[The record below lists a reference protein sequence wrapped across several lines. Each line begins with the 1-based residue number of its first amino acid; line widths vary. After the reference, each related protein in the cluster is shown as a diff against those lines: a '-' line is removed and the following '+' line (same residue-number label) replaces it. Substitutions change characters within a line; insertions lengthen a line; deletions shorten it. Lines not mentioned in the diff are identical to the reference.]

1 MEITTFVIVGL
12 TAFACAVSAGCGSA
26 PMPAAEAAGDSP
38 GSDAAT
44 QDDYD
49 YWHRPTLATDY
60 DDIWVENVPDVI
72 SGYEVIYI
80 STPKNTVCNGAPIIG
95 LRAHQKSID
104 EFMRSPP
111 SDDVFSIVDSLPGVP
126 PNVRLSFFYS
136 STPTDKEEDDVR
148 HREWNAKIIEKGS
161 CPERWGGAS
170 DYTFSTMI
178 EVKDPDWPG
187 ATDIEIDD

>member
-161 CPERWGGAS
+161 CPERWGGIGLYFFYYDRS
-170 DYTFSTMI
+170 
-178 EVKDPDWPG
+178 
-187 ATDIEIDD
+187 